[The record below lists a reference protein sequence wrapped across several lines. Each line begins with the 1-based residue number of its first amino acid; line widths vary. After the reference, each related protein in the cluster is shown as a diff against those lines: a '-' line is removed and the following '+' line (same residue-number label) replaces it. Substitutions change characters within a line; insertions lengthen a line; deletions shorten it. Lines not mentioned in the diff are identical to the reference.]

1 MAGEDKIRALRRGR
15 REITQDEP
23 CTFSFSED
31 IVRIEIGQD
40 GSDQKL
46 IFYTDPKNTLIKCR
60 VFSRLEIHLLARIA
74 WLPLSARVNLD
85 VIYDVQ
91 TKKFIRLHMGG
102 PALPSRQPGNLLNAW
117 RQKKIDQWSQLLAP
131 GIDYGSRFLEEI
143 GDPDLSDPKDAIEG
157 VLVSFA
163 SFRDPVSR
171 QPGNK
176 HWTPVLECLA
186 ELKKKSHLTAF
197 GTRFEISED
206 ERTIRLVQVPKA
218 LVDGQ
223 VEPTLDARTW
233 IVGVMGAPYVWGRS
247 VWNDLLGEQVKASE
261 LDFQHGS
268 LFTPLLLE
276 AAGSNSHLDWNLVYE
291 KTENIAPGLFGRP
304 ATLRS
309 MQLSSRID
317 NKGVKVNF
325 PLLRNHL
332 SSPIEAEIIPPYLFL
347 SDREIGTRE
356 QMAVRLEW
364 IVDTVFRPGL
374 SLTLKKDVHLKLPEN
389 AVNRSVRIGAL
400 DITFAHKPLAR
411 RSQTQP
417 ELRWDFIPSQHPDP
431 DGLYQPR
438 EAFIEIDWAVEA
450 ISPGGQDDLTGELST
465 DCDKNSLNAL
475 REPERAERALECD
488 FQRERPLVI
497 PLHQR
502 PAAQGDPPLILNVS
516 ERARLRDLRRID
528 LVLRRTDGAGDPGD
542 ELKELEVCFPENEK
556 KMDRVAVLDREP
568 FLVAKVSFPAL
579 GSLEN
584 AAAGNEFAN
593 WQSYGSDA
601 GTWHIRFPNAQN
613 FCLTLPPQGVG
624 ETMEKRKEHKQGLP
638 EGDLADFRLSPP
650 AFLAM
655 RERYYRQNFPEAPWN
670 LRRLLSDPERELPGA
685 HLEHLQYELLYGL
698 SCRIDYPF
706 MRLAEIS
713 ALVGDVIGPLPR
725 NPAWVPFKDA
735 KVDGEAQGD
744 YLQARRRWASLAQR
758 TRQRLGIFELWD
770 IRKLDT
776 LELKEDVTC
785 WIRQMPGD
793 HQLTDDPT
801 EEPGDDKKRPKTLPD
816 GLVKVRKA
824 DLANPVPLDPD
835 APDPGLKG
843 GATWG
848 FESRNIYQA
857 VLRPHDEKWPRS
869 SGAAMKDT
877 RLSALGGYG
886 HQMAAFDNWRTKIL
900 ADVSMGR
907 TWSYTLE
914 RIGRIGVCW
923 NRCKHVIVYERTVVR
938 SPLFGPTEDGKPDGQ
953 NKHEG
958 RAVLRKVDEF
968 VEVLQNSRRYPD
980 QGKGDAK
987 ATGFVTECS
996 FSEDPNQVVR
1006 FRVRG
1011 SWGTD
1016 VGNVGWKIP
1025 IWRPGEEPA
1034 ELFPKPVVHFTVMA
1048 SVDGESVP
1056 RKVAIANPENLYFYT
1071 DTTVPPEALDNP
1083 SVDLSNTDAWT
1094 PVEGVDFVDQARPAA
1109 AGDNAFASG
1118 SLKQTSA
1125 GDTVMPIG
1133 FGPCTF
1139 LIEPAEHTVD
1149 LLAHRK
1155 GDPMGALL
1163 SSVTMCRADLG
1174 EKLSD
1179 FSKVLATAQTKVGEL
1194 IEAGIAALP
1203 ADPRRFDPA
1212 DVKGAFQK
1220 LCASVKGEVNKALAG
1235 PRAQSED
1242 ASKRIK
1248 SAEEL
1253 VKDLN
1258 QQAIESI
1265 AKGSQKILRFPTEL
1279 AVSFETDKEKL
1290 AEALKLEVAKMLGQ
1304 VSLLPSLT
1312 AYLSDVQGALQIL
1325 RSSIA
1330 SARDEV
1336 KGIVKPG
1343 LETWLGDPD
1352 LLRLPELLQRL
1363 RSYRAKLQ
1371 AVSRKVRELT
1381 EKSSTLDQG
1390 GTPVPVGLGPRW
1402 AQVKLGLAAL
1412 AESLKKADSMLAT
1425 AENLL
1430 ATAKE
1435 RRQKL
1440 KELLAERLK
1449 NLDQQAKSL
1458 DEKIVEADNSLKTL
1472 RDKIK
1477 LAEEGRLGAV
1487 KLFADKAL
1495 ERAVQAIGTGPGSVN
1510 LPAVQAAWE
1519 NAVKDEVDELRKRL
1533 TETLTTLHGGAAE
1546 FFVGLKDVESVIP
1559 TPKEVED
1566 EIQARCEAIEKGFDA
1581 LLTEIKDKL
1590 DIDHQVAE
1598 VRRLLERYR
1607 DDAVQELEARF
1618 GGGIKAAR
1626 QVLGVVESK
1635 KDDVLKLVRAFGTP
1649 PDVSGLK
1656 FDRPE
1661 VAFFYNELKDR
1672 VNVTPV
1678 IARAAQA
1685 AAIVDA
1691 LKPFGVDLPVKE
1703 LGEQLIPAELRNFD
1717 VSSILPNIAGIP
1729 LKDLFSGLKMPAGS
1743 GDAVKVRH
1751 GLDPQTRRAWVNTEI
1766 NFQASENATLFAVGP
1781 LAVRVNQPT
1790 FKAQARMEADQQGI
1804 RQRQVSGELRGDW
1817 LLQIGGF
1824 PLITFRQTPLT
1835 FDEDGRINFKVNPQD
1850 VQLAPALDFIN
1861 DLMSAISP
1869 GGLTTRF
1876 DGDGVVSTLDLPIPD
1891 TQVGAFG
1898 FSGLKLC
1905 ASMALRYG
1913 SGDFNIGVTAGLAR
1927 RDAPFTLT
1935 VFILGGAGYLELG
1948 SRYHPSTGKVYATAD
1963 MAIAVSASLGIAL
1976 GPIRGSVA
1984 VYLGVTANYD
1994 SARGGGLVVGL
2005 MFMIRGHVSVLSIAS
2020 ATITLRLDG
2029 QYQGGAMVGTGHLE
2043 IKIKICW
2050 CFTLEVSESVKYT
2063 LGRVGSNQRASLGGP
2078 RPVAQLASLNGM
2090 AALGMEEEP
2099 VKIDKINPEKLK
2111 AAVENYL
2118 DMLV

>member
-1 MAGEDKIRALRRGR
+1 MPDQVTAFLSNGKFFTDQTTPAGGIGERGVVR
-15 REITQDEP
+15 VEIKKE
-23 CTFSFSED
+23 
-31 IVRIEIGQD
+31 
-40 GSDQKL
+40 GSDEKL
-46 IFYTDPKNTLIKCR
+46 ILYTDPNDEE
-60 VFSRLEIHLLARIA
+60 S
-74 WLPLSARVNLD
+74 
-85 VIYDVQ
+85 
-91 TKKFIRLHMGG
+91 FIRNSDV
-102 PALPSRQPGNLLNAW
+102 ALLGRVVEVHAPIRPLFSDETPRLNVIIKDGRLLKIRLAKRDLPHQNRPGNLFEAW
-117 RQKKIDQWSQLLAP
+117 RDGRSFTVLDASDHELDRQRGFFQQIGFQLSDSEPDTSGLRCALHP
-131 GIDYGSRFLEEI
+131 VNRKNAAGDCVETKDLTLVFETTAKVAGQGLKAYGS
-143 GDPDLSDPKDAIEG
+143 SEG
-157 VLVSFA
+157 VS
-163 SFRDPVSR
+163 
-171 QPGNK
+171 QQ
-176 HWTPVLECLA
+176 
-186 ELKKKSHLTAF
+186 
-197 GTRFEISED
+197 
-206 ERTIRLVQVPKA
+206 TIRLVQIPRYLVCGDAEAQDKIPTWYVA
-218 LVDGQ
+218 L
-223 VEPTLDARTW
+223 
-233 IVGVMGAPYVWGRS
+233 MGLPYSWGRS
-247 VWNDLLGEQVKASE
+247 VWNSVMGELVRASE
-261 LDFQHGS
+261 LDVQHGP
-268 LFTPLLLE
+268 LFAPIFDP
-276 AAGSNSHLDWNLVYE
+276 AGSGFWDSVYE
-291 KTENIAPGLFGRP
+291 VQEPLSTDGRVSAVSHALALHGNNDDTWGQ
-304 ATLRS
+304 AT
-309 MQLSSRID
+309 
-317 NKGVKVNF
+317 F
-325 PLLRNHL
+325 PLLRNHIGEAIKALLPLTKGFPADL
-332 SSPIEAEIIPPYLFL
+332 SA
-347 SDREIGTRE
+347 SDNSRFRDLMKHLLKLTR
-356 QMAVRLEW
+356 
-364 IVDTVFRPGL
+364 DSGL
-374 SLTLKKDVHLKLPEN
+374 SLRLRRKKSI
-389 AVNRSVRIGAL
+389 AVISPNRSVRIGAL
-400 DITFAHKPLAR
+400 DVTFASSTRDTGKEGETLQKWMLTESRRENFSGKYEWNDASMDLDWSIEALA
-411 RSQTQP
+411 
-417 ELRWDFIPSQHPDP
+417 
-431 DGLYQPR
+431 
-438 EAFIEIDWAVEA
+438 
-450 ISPGGQDDLTGELST
+450 PGGQDDVTGEFYA
-465 DCDKNSLNAL
+465 DCDPSLQIPASQQ
-475 REPERAERALECD
+475 EEHDLECT
-488 FQRERPLVI
+488 QRRERPLVV
-497 PLHQR
+497 PL
-502 PAAQGDPPLILNVS
+502 PKAAASPLTGIVLNVQ
-516 ERARLRDLRRID
+516 ERARQGDLRRID
-528 LVLRRTDGAGDPGD
+528 LVLRRTDGGGNTGD
-542 ELKELEVCFPENEK
+542 ELKELEVCFPENEN

-568 FLVAKVSFPAL
+568 FLVAKVSFPTL

-584 AAAGNEFAN
+584 AAAGNEIAN

-624 ETMEKRKEHKQGLP
+624 ETMEKRKEHKQGLA

-655 RERYYRQNFPEAPWN
+655 RERYYKQNFPEAPWN

-713 ALVGDVIGPLPR
+713 ALVGDVMGPLPR
-725 NPAWVPFKDA
+725 NPAWVPFKGA

-744 YLQARRRWASLAQR
+744 YLEARRRWIRLAQR

-785 WIRQMPGD
+785 WIRQMPRD
-793 HQLTDDPT
+793 HHLPGDPT
-801 EEPGDDKKRPKTLPD
+801 DEPSDETKRPKTLPD

-857 VLRPHDEKWPRS
+857 VLRPHDGKWPQS

-914 RIGRIGVCW
+914 RIGRVGVCW

-938 SPLFGPTEDGKPDGQ
+938 SPLFGPKAGKEDAQ
-953 NKHEG
+953 NPHEG

-987 ATGFVTECS
+987 ATGFITECS

-1025 IWRPGEEPA
+1025 IWRPGEEPK

-1071 DTTVPPEALDNP
+1071 DTTVPPEALDDP
-1083 SVDLSNTDAWT
+1083 SVDLSNTDAWL
-1094 PVEGVDFVDQARPAA
+1094 PVEGVDFVDQARPGAA
-1109 AGDNAFASG
+1109 EDNAFASG

-1125 GDTVMPIG
+1125 GDTVVPIG
-1133 FGPCTF
+1133 FSPCTF

-1149 LLAHRK
+1149 LLANRK

-1163 SSVTMCRADLG
+1163 SSVTMCRADFQVTQPG
-1174 EKLSD
+1174 LSD
-1179 FSKVLATAQTKVGEL
+1179 VLGSTRSYVAETIQRHLDLLPADARRFDANKLEELKTQIGNLCNSAGTAVADRLAEPAARLQEGNERLQKIGGSLTEL
-1194 IEAGIAALP
+1194 IEKIDNQAKDKINLEARRLTAWPARLVEELQANKGNLKKALHRHIETIEAQMKLAPSLAPYLGSVEGALNDARSQLKQAQVELQQIDKDLDTWVAAARLSELTQRLRIYRSTLQSISQRIRGYADSASLTSGDDKIALGIGAKWVAKNLSTLTKVAGMVDAVDATL
-1203 ADPRRFDPA
+1203 
-1212 DVKGAFQK
+1212 
-1220 LCASVKGEVNKALAG
+1220 ASVN
-1235 PRAQSED
+1235 Q
-1242 ASKRIK
+1242 
-1248 SAEEL
+1248 L
-1253 VKDLN
+1253 VKDVQGVKGL
-1258 QQAIESI
+1258 
-1265 AKGSQKILRFPTEL
+1265 AKTRLR
-1279 AVSFETDKEKL
+1279 
-1290 AEALKLEVAKMLGQ
+1290 KLEDQ
-1304 VSLLPSLT
+1304 T
-1312 AYLSDVQGALQIL
+1312 AD
-1325 RSSIA
+1325 
-1330 SARDEV
+1330 
-1336 KGIVKPG
+1336 
-1343 LETWLGDPD
+1343 
-1352 LLRLPELLQRL
+1352 
-1363 RSYRAKLQ
+1363 LQ
-1371 AVSRKVRELT
+1371 AVFDEAEKLLSQSRA
-1381 EKSSTLDQG
+1381 G
-1390 GTPVPVGLGPRW
+1390 
-1402 AQVKLGLAAL
+1402 
-1412 AESLKKADSMLAT
+1412 LKKAEDGAHALFKELAT
-1425 AENLL
+1425 QLIKETEKAIDELADLGFVEGLRRRWEDKVQTENENLKKGIDGVTKEVRS
-1430 ATAKE
+1430 TASAFFAS
-1435 RRQKL
+1435 L
-1440 KELLAERLK
+1440 DVKELLPTKESISKSVEERCSDLK
-1449 NLDQQAKSL
+1449 K
-1458 DEKIVEADNSLKTL
+1458 
-1472 RDKIK
+1472 R
-1477 LAEEGRLGAV
+1477 
-1487 KLFADKAL
+1487 F
-1495 ERAVQAIGTGPGSVN
+1495 
-1510 LPAVQAAWE
+1510 
-1519 NAVKDEVDELRKRL
+1519 EV
-1533 TETLTTLHGGAAE
+1533 
-1546 FFVGLKDVESVIP
+1546 
-1559 TPKEVED
+1559 
-1566 EIQARCEAIEKGFDA
+1566 
-1581 LLTEIKDKL
+1581 LLTEIKDELGIQEK
-1590 DIDHQVAE
+1590 VAE
-1598 VRRLLERYR
+1598 IRSFLERQR
-1607 DDAVQELEARF
+1607 DEALRQIEEEL
-1618 GGGIKAAR
+1618 GSGIKAAR

-1672 VNVTPV
+1672 VDITPV
-1678 IARAAQA
+1678 ISRAAQA

-1729 LKDLFSGLKMPAGS
+1729 LKDLFSGLKMPGGS

-1781 LAVRVNQPT
+1781 LAVRVNKPR
-1790 FKAQARMEADQQGI
+1790 FEAEARMEADLQGI
-1804 RQRQVSGELRGDW
+1804 RQRKVSGQLAGDW

-1835 FDEDGRINFKVNPQD
+1835 FDEDGRINFRVNPQD

-1861 DLMSAISP
+1861 ALMSQISP

-1905 ASMALRYG
+1905 ASLALRYG
-1913 SGDFNIGVTAGLAR
+1913 GGDFNIGVTAGLAR

-1948 SRYHPSTGKVYATAD
+1948 SRYHTSTGKVTATAD

-1976 GPIRGSVA
+1976 GPIRGGVA

-2050 CFTLEVSESVKYT
+2050 CFTLEVSESVQYT
-2063 LGRVGSNQRASLGGP
+2063 LGRVGSNRRSSLGGP
-2078 RPVAQLASLNGM
+2078 RPVAQLASLGGM
-2090 AALGMEEEP
+2090 AALGMEAEP